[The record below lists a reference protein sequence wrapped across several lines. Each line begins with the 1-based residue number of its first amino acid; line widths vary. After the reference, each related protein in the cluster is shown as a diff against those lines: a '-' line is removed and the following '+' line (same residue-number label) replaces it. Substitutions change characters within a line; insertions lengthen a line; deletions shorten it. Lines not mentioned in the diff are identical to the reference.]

1 MPKQNKRNHHLQKA
15 REAKKL
21 KLLNPLQI
29 KRYLKANTRLMQ
41 TFEWI
46 RSGLEIEELIYE
58 NIESDNDW
66 KDLSLTTGLE
76 PKLIRISKGRYL
88 WYILMQQQRLLD
100 KNKKY

>member
-1 MPKQNKRNHHLQKA
+1 
-15 REAKKL
+15 
-21 KLLNPLQI
+21 
-29 KRYLKANTRLMQ
+29 MQ

-76 PKLIRISKGRYL
+76 SKLIRISNKNETLESKGRYL
-88 WYILMQQQRLLD
+88 WYMLMQQQRLLD
-100 KNKKY
+100 KNKKIKNVAKGIPKIMPYFSGKKK

>member
-1 MPKQNKRNHHLQKA
+1 
-15 REAKKL
+15 
-21 KLLNPLQI
+21 
-29 KRYLKANTRLMQ
+29 MQ

-100 KNKKY
+100 KQRILKNVAKGIPKITPFFQVK